1 MKHLPMK
8 RLLLAAAAA
17 GALLAAG
24 AHAQNADR
32 PRGGGMGAGSG
43 GGMPERFSPEDLA
56 AFTDARVAA
65 LRAGLKLTP
74 DQEKL
79 WPPVEDALRGFV
91 TLRREQVRA
100 WRESRGQNRD
110 DIPGLLR
117 GMADRQAARAD
128 ALRKLADA
136 ATPLYAS
143 MDEGQKRRA
152 LVLARS
158 FRPRHGGFMH
168 HAMRDMPD
176 RRPPGAE

>member
-1 MKHLPMK
+1 MTHLPMK

-32 PRGGGMGAGSG
+32 PRGGGMGAGMGPGSG
-43 GGMPERFSPEDLA
+43 GGMAERFSPEDLA

-79 WPPVEDALRGFV
+79 WPPVEDALRGLV

-152 LVLARS
+152 LVLARP
-158 FRPRHGGFMH
+158 FRP
-168 HAMRDMPD
+168 
-176 RRPPGAE
+176 

>member
-1 MKHLPMK
+1 MTHLPMK

-17 GALLAAG
+17 SALMAAG

-32 PRGGGMGAGSG
+32 PRGGGMDGGMGAGMGSGPG
-43 GGMPERFSPEDLA
+43 GGMAERFSPEDLA

-136 ATPLYAS
+136 ATLR
-143 MDEGQKRRA
+143 G
-152 LVLARS
+152 
-158 FRPRHGGFMH
+158 FRQVPQVPAVSVG
-168 HAMRDMPD
+168 
-176 RRPPGAE
+176 